1 MIGFLAYVGAG
12 FVVAVAATAYGLREL
27 DSDDLADGLLVSMI
41 ALLLALFWPM
51 TIASLGVYGA
61 ARLVRRF
68 R

>member
-1 MIGFLAYVGAG
+1 MF
-12 FVVAVAATAYGLREL
+12 AVAATAYGLREI

-51 TIASLGVYGA
+51 TVAALGIYGA

>member
-1 MIGFLAYVGAG
+1 MISFLAYAGAG
-12 FVVAVAATAYGLREL
+12 LLFAVAATAYGLREL

-41 ALLLALFWPM
+41 ALLLALSWPM
-51 TIASLGVYGA
+51 TVAALGIYGA

>member
-12 FVVAVAATAYGLREL
+12 LLFAVAATTYGLREL

-41 ALLLALFWPM
+41 ALLLALSWPM
-51 TIASLGVYGA
+51 TVAALGIYGA